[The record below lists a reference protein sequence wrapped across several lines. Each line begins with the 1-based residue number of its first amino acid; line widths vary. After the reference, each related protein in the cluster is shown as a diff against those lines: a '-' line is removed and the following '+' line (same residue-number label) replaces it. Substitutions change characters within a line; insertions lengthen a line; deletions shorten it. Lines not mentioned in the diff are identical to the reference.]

1 MTAWLKQEQ
10 NKRFSSSAFAL
21 VAELRAPGSLRTPPH
36 ARASGSLLDGLR
48 FSLFLADEDAA
59 GQGFSTTEGRFGVP
73 RFNGDPS
80 RLTEWTFR
88 VRALERKEA
97 QMTETELK
105 KLGPLAL
112 RLIECFS
119 GQALK
124 VAQNLDIKKL
134 EKSDEG
140 VTYLL
145 DSLTTE
151 LRPRRLQQAREH

>member
-1 MTAWLKQEQ
+1 
-10 NKRFSSSAFAL
+10 
-21 VAELRAPGSLRTPPH
+21 
-36 ARASGSLLDGLR
+36 
-48 FSLFLADEDAA
+48 
-59 GQGFSTTEGRFGVP
+59 
-73 RFNGDPS
+73 
-80 RLTEWTFR
+80 
-88 VRALERKEA
+88 
-97 QMTETELK
+97 MTETELK

-151 LRPRRLQQAREH
+151 LRPRRLQQAREL